1 MIYDEHQYF
10 DKAKQLSYIDIY
22 IYIYIT
28 NLYVHDI

>member
-22 IYIYIT
+22 IYNKSIRT
-28 NLYVHDI
+28 